1 MLPVE
6 AVRRLVELT
15 ERETALLESLDLDAL
30 GPLHDERDELL
41 ALLAR
46 HRPGPEADGLV
57 ARLRDVAAANERI
70 ARRQAGAIRGRL
82 GHIGSGRRAINAY
95 APGGAVADARALA
108 WLDRAG

>member
-30 GPLHDERDELL
+30 SALHDERDGLL
-41 ALLAR
+41 TLLAR
-46 HRPGPEADGLV
+46 QRPGPEADGLI
-57 ARLRDVAAANERI
+57 ARLRDVSAANERV
-70 ARRQAGAIRGRL
+70 ARRQATAIRGRL

-95 APGGAVADARALA
+95 APGGSVADTRALA

>member
-1 MLPVE
+1 MLPLE

-30 GPLHDERDELL
+30 GALHDEREELL
-41 ALLAR
+41 TLLVR
-46 HRPGPEADGLV
+46 QRPGPEADGLV
-57 ARLRDVAAANERI
+57 ARLRDVSAANERV
-70 ARRQAGAIRGRL
+70 ARRQADKLRQRL

-95 APGGAVADARALA
+95 APGGSTTDARSLA